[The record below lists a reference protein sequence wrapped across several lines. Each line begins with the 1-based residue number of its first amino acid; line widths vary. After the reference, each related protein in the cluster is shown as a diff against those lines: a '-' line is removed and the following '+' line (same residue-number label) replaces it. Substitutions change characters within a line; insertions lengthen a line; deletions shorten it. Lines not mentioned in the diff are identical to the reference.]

1 MKKKLSIVLALLVMA
16 FCIAFAFSA
25 YADEAVSNTEET
37 IQAPIRITNENT
49 VITLSASTFTYNAK
63 EIKPVPTVIYK
74 EKNGK
79 SIILSKY
86 ADYTVSYL
94 NNKNAG
100 TATVKINFKNKYS
113 GSLNKK
119 FTIKPLNISGKA
131 FSASLNYTS
140 AVYTGKNIYPSI
152 AVYWNQDGK
161 KVKLVHKTEFEV
173 KYSANRNVGKATVTA
188 VGTKNFTGSIKKTF
202 NILPNKVTGFKAKSK
217 TTNSITLSWSKLT
230 NITGYQIFKYDQ
242 ANKKYV
248 QLKKVSA
255 DKTSYT
261 VSGLDSSA
269 AYCFKMRAYKQ
280 LSDGKTVFYGE
291 YSSSVVEVTNPEK
304 VTLTSVTKSGGT
316 INVNWKKTRSS
327 GYSIAYST
335 DKSFKKNVKTVNVPG
350 YSKTTYS
357 IKNVNKNANYYVK
370 IRAYYTYKNKTYY
383 GAYSSPLST
392 NYSNLYK
399 SYSSYYDEKNVNRTT
414 NLKIASKAISGT
426 IIQPGQTF
434 SFNKIVGPRTKAKG
448 YKPAAVFNASGTG
461 IGGGI
466 CQVASTI
473 FNCALNAN
481 VEIVERHQHN
491 QRVSYV
497 PLGRDAAI
505 YETVQDFKWKNTTK
519 YPIKVVM
526 TVSNGKITCSFY
538 TNVKAAPP
546 AVSLKVTQNG
556 RNFTLR
562 RTVNKKVNYTAYS
575 TY

>member
-16 FCIAFAFSA
+16 FCTAFAFSA
-25 YADEAVSNTEET
+25 YADEAVSNAEET
-37 IQAPIRITNENT
+37 TQAPIRITNENT
-49 VITLSASTFTYNAK
+49 IITLSASTFTYNAK

-113 GSLNKK
+113 GSLSKK

-230 NITGYQIFKYDQ
+230 NITGYQIVKYDWV
-242 ANKKYV
+242 NKKYV
-248 QLKKVSA
+248 QVKKVAA

-269 AYCFKMRAYKQ
+269 AYNFKMRAYKQ

-291 YSSSVVEVTNPEK
+291 YSSVVIEATNPEK
-304 VTLTSVTKSGGT
+304 VTLTSVTKRGGT
-316 INVNWKKTRSS
+316 INVNWKKNRSS
-327 GYSIAYST
+327 GYRIAYST
-335 DKSFKKNVKTVNVPG
+335 DRNFKNNVKAVNVPG
-350 YSKTTYS
+350 YSKTAYS

>member
-1 MKKKLSIVLALLVMA
+1 MKKKVSIVVALLIIT
-16 FCIAFAFSA
+16 FCTAFAFNA
-25 YADEAVSNTEET
+25 YAGEAVSSAEET
-37 IQAPIRITNENT
+37 TQMPIHITAENT

-63 EIKPVPTVIYK
+63 EIKPVPTVVFK
-74 EKNGK
+74 DKNGK
-79 SIILSKY
+79 KITLSKSK
-86 ADYTVSYL
+86 DYTVSYL

-100 TATVKINFKNKYS
+100 TAAVKVDFINNYA
-113 GSLNKK
+113 GSLSKK
-119 FTIKPLNISGKA
+119 FTIKPINISGKA

-140 AVYTGKNIYPSI
+140 TVYTGKNIYPSI
-152 AVYWNQDGK
+152 AVYWNQNGK

-173 KYSANRNVGKATVTA
+173 KYSANRNIGKATVTA
-188 VGTKNFTGSIKKTF
+188 VGTKNFTGSIKKNF

-217 TTNSITLSWSKLT
+217 TTNSITLSWSKLS
-230 NITGYQIFKYDQ
+230 NISGYQIVRYDWV
-242 ANKKYV
+242 NKKYV
-248 QLKKVSA
+248 QVKKVAA

-261 VSGLDSSA
+261 VTGLDSSA
-269 AYCFKMRAYKQ
+269 AYNFKMRAYKQ
-280 LSDGKTVFYGE
+280 LSDGKTIFYGE
-291 YSSSVVEVTNPEK
+291 YSSVVIEATNPAK

-316 INVNWKKTRSS
+316 INVNWKKTRST
-327 GYSIAYST
+327 GYRIAYST
-335 DKSFKKNVKTVNVPG
+335 DKNFKNNVKAVNVPG
-350 YSKTTYS
+350 YSKTAYS
-357 IKNVNKNANYYVK
+357 IKNVNKNATYYVK

-383 GAYSSPLST
+383 GVYSSPIST

-505 YETVQDFKWKNTTK
+505 YETVQDLRWKNTTK

-556 RNFTLR
+556 KNFTLR

-575 TY
+575 KY

>member
-1 MKKKLSIVLALLVMA
+1 MKKKVSIVLALLIIT
-16 FCIAFAFSA
+16 FCTAFAFNA
-25 YADEAVSNTEET
+25 YAGEAVSSAEEAT
-37 IQAPIRITNENT
+37 QMPIRINAENT

-63 EIKPVPTVIYK
+63 EIKPVPTVVFK
-74 EKNGK
+74 DKNGK
-79 SIILSKY
+79 KITLSKSK
-86 ADYTVSYL
+86 DYTVSYL

-100 TATVKINFKNKYS
+100 TATVKVDFINNYA
-113 GSLNKK
+113 GSLSKK
-119 FTIKPLNISGKA
+119 FTIKPINISGKA

-152 AVYWNQDGK
+152 AVYWNQNGK

-188 VGTKNFTGSIKKTF
+188 MGTKNFTGSIKKIF

-217 TTNSITLSWSKLT
+217 TTNSITLSWSKLS
-230 NITGYQIFKYDQ
+230 NISGYQIVRYDWV
-242 ANKKYV
+242 NKKYV
-248 QLKKVSA
+248 QVKKVAA

-261 VSGLDSSA
+261 VTGLDSSA
-269 AYCFKMRAYKQ
+269 AYNFKMRAYKQ
-280 LSDGKTVFYGE
+280 LSDGKTIFYGE
-291 YSSSVVEVTNPEK
+291 YSSVVIEATNPAK

-316 INVNWKKTRSS
+316 INVNWKKTRST
-327 GYSIAYST
+327 GYRIAYST
-335 DKSFKKNVKTVNVPG
+335 DKNFKNNVKAVNVPG
-350 YSKTTYS
+350 YSKTAYS
-357 IKNVNKNANYYVK
+357 IKNVNKNATYYVK

-383 GAYSSPLST
+383 GAYSSPIST

-505 YETVQDFKWKNTTK
+505 YETVQDFRWKNTTK

-556 RNFTLR
+556 KNFTLR

-575 TY
+575 KY